1 MKKIVIF
8 LVLCILFLNACKV
21 AAQKSSTSTQFYLE
35 KTEIIKT

>member
-21 AAQKSSTSTQFYLE
+21 AAQKSSTSTQYLE